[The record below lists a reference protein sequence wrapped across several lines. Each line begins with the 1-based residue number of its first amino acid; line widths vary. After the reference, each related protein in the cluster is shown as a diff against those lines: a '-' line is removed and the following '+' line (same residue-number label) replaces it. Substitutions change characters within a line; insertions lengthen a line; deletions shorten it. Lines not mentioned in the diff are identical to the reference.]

1 MNDEKKRYIRDLAA
15 SGRTPREI
23 MAMAKCTRE
32 EFDEAQIP
40 DGKPDIAGLKAKL
53 KEEPEKKER
62 GSMAGKHSRKRI
74 SDATIGSI
82 LRLHRLNT
90 PAPDIA
96 EKVGVS
102 EQTVRRYIKGDGGTP
117 INRRKPRL
125 SKRKP
130 GPEQAAPEA
139 PQEAPPVS
147 PPERE
152 SAQTGVD
159 VHVPNESRLFVI
171 RPGRQAATLEF
182 LLEAGTTLRLG

>member
-117 INRRKPRL
+117 INRRKPRRCE
-125 SKRKP
+125 RKP
-130 GPEQAAPEA
+130 VAKPQDGPESPD
-139 PQEAPPVS
+139 PRPVGEPAFAGVALQVPS
-147 PPERE
+147 ER
-152 SAQTGVD
+152 
-159 VHVPNESRLFVI
+159 RLAIF
-171 RPGRQAATLEF
+171 RPGQLKPALEF
-182 LLEAGTTLRLG
+182 SLEPGTTLRLG